1 MVENN
6 FDKDAAVSVLNRI
19 LETELAGVVRYTHYF
34 L

>member
-6 FDKDAAVSVLNRI
+6 FDTDSAVSVLNRI
-19 LETELAGVVRYTHYF
+19 LETELASVVRYTHYF